1 MKKFFTLRGWVRALY
16 ALQGTGLPR
25 MAEFIRKT
33 QAKRHPNTEIVI
45 EDFCGGAKFI
55 CRLGEHMGS
64 QIYWRGSY
72 SGPQLKVLASRLRPG
87 GVFIDLGANQR
98 EFSVCAAR
106 LVGERGRVY
115 AFEPSPVMQ
124 RRLRSNVSLNGFVQ
138 VCIEAVAVADKPGR
152 LTLFSATGIFG
163 DGTTHDGLPTL
174 YERGDEVAT
183 STVEVPV
190 TTLDE
195 WQTPRNIEHVDV
207 IKMDIEGAELPA
219 LKGGLRLIQR
229 FRPVLFIELN
239 AATSRAAGYS
249 MQDLVAWLHEQDY
262 ELQRI
267 DDDGCFLPLELDR
280 LQPFQDILA
289 TPCP

>member
-1 MKKFFTLRGWVRALY
+1 MEKFFTLRGWVRALY

-25 MAEFIRKT
+25 VAEFIRKI

-45 EDFCGGAKFI
+45 EDFCGDAKLI
-55 CRLGEHMGS
+55 CRLSEHMGS

-87 GVFIDLGANQR
+87 GVFIDLGANQG
-98 EFSVCAAR
+98 EFTVCAAR
-106 LVGERGRVY
+106 LVGESGRVF
-115 AFEPSPVMQ
+115 AFEPSPMMQ
-124 RRLRSNVSLNGFVQ
+124 QRLAKNVALNGLTQ
-138 VCIEAVAVADKPGR
+138 VCIEPLAVADEPR
-152 LTLFSATGIFG
+152 HLDLLSPTGAFE
-163 DGTTHDGLPTL
+163 DGTVHAGLSTL
-174 YERGDEVAT
+174 YRRNSDVAAVT
-183 STVEVPV
+183 DQVTV
-190 TTLDE
+190 TTLDV
-195 WQTPRNIEHVDV
+195 WQQQRDLASVDV

-249 MQDLVAWLHEQDY
+249 MQDLVEWLHEQDY

-267 DDDGCFLPLELDR
+267 DDDGCLLPLKLDR

-289 TPCP
+289 SPRP

>member
-1 MKKFFTLRGWVRALY
+1 MEKFFTLRGWVRALY

-25 MAEFIRKT
+25 VAEFIRKI

-45 EDFCGGAKFI
+45 EDFCGDAKFI

-87 GVFIDLGANQR
+87 GVFIDLGANQG
-98 EFSVCAAR
+98 EFTVFAAR

-115 AFEPSPVMQ
+115 AFDPSPVMQ

-138 VCIEAVAVADKPGR
+138 VCIEAVSVADKPGR
-152 LTLFSATGIFG
+152 LTLFSPTGIFG

-174 YERGDEVAT
+174 YERGDEGAT

-195 WQTPRNIEHVDV
+195 WQTQRNIEHVDV

-239 AATSRAAGYS
+239 ETTSRAAGYS
-249 MQDLVAWLHEQDY
+249 MQDLVEWLHEQDY

-267 DDDGCFLPLELDR
+267 DDDGCLLPLKLDR

-289 TPCP
+289 SPRP